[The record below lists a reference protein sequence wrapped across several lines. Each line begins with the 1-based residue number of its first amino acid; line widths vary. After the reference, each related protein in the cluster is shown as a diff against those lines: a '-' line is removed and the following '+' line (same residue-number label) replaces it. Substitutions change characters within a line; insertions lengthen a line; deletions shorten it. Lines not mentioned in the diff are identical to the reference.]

1 MSDILPAILS
11 PFFSSVAT
19 IFKAGAAKTLS
30 PLIVV
35 AIGGLIGSVIL
46 FSIAKLLREKLTFEK
61 IKSNWKDLL
70 FIMALRNLL
79 GELLFTFGLAQSE
92 AVKAIFFTKIE
103 PFFVLIIAWFILK
116 EKVAGKHFLLLI
128 IHLMG
133 AILLSTGGNIN
144 IVSKAQIGDLM
155 VILAMAFFAL
165 SYTFGKRLA
174 DNVGS
179 TYSNAISMG
188 IASILLLPFVF
199 LFSPISMHA
208 DQSQGWL
215 YLIIY
220 VLLFNVIS
228 LTLWYMSLKTVKG
241 WIVSALRY
249 IGPVLGVPVA
259 YILLTERL
267 NSIQVFGAM
276 IIITTSLLIVR
287 EHFHNKKITD
297 NL

>member
-11 PFFSSVAT
+11 PFFSSIAT
-19 IFKAGAAKTLS
+19 IFKAGAAKNLT

-35 AIGGLIGSVIL
+35 SVGGLIGSIIL
-46 FSIAKLLREKLTFEK
+46 FLIARLFREKFSFDK
-61 IKSNWKDLL
+61 IKSNWKDLISVL
-70 FIMALRNLL
+70 IVRNLL
-79 GELLFTFGLAQSE
+79 GELLFTFGLAQTE

-103 PFFVLIIAWFILK
+103 PFFVLILAWLCLK
-116 EKVAGKHFLLLI
+116 EKITGKHFLLLI

-133 AILLSTGGNIN
+133 AILLSIGGSIN
-144 IVSKAQIGDLM
+144 IVSKTQIGDLM
-155 VILAMAFFAL
+155 VILAMGFFAS
-165 SYTFGKRLA
+165 SYAFGKRLA
-174 DNVGS
+174 HNIGS

-199 LFSPISMHA
+199 LFSPISVHA
-208 DQSQGWL
+208 SQSQGWL

-220 VLLFNVIS
+220 VILFNVIS

-259 YILLTERL
+259 YILFGERL
-267 NSIQVFGAM
+267 NSTQVFGV
-276 IIITTSLLIVR
+276 IIIIFTSFLIVR
-287 EHFHNKKITD
+287 EHFRSK
-297 NL
+297 